1 MADGR
6 RRVGGLQ
13 DTEQHVVRDRVA
25 AEAVT
30 DVAALAHDAQ
40 DGLALGVVVAGS
52 GRAREVAGRGR
63 QRLGRRVRHV
73 LEGGVGLAGGGD
85 EGLRL
90 SLHERL
96 LRLRHGLG
104 GLGSGLRLRLGRD
117 GGLDDGVGEHGRDLG
132 GRLERLG
139 CLVRRGGPGELSRL
153 GDLSHLGGFRG
164 FVRRLRLV
172 RRVRFVHR
180 VRRVVDR
187 VRFVCLGYHVDFVCF
202 LRLGDLVRVGCFG
215 GLVDEDGGRGGGR
228 HRFGQ
233 LGRGLGQRW
242 HDHVLRRRRRQV
254 RRGGD
259 RPLDGHELAERLRR
273 LVRRTLGGSLREVL
287 ALNRL
292 GRHGELA
299 GVRVDGQFNGVR
311 GHLLMPCVGGHR
323 LGLHREL
330 RVLGAL
336 RRELHTVRGGGV
348 VDGVLGRRG
357 LLLGEQ
363 HTVGSRR
370 VHRHLLRDGELRG
383 HRALR
388 RLLGLHGVR
397 VLHVLQMLLMLL
409 MLGRLGEHGGVADGP
424 PRRGGRCDGSG
435 VRDDRFCCDLWGE
448 LLCDLCGGCLEA
460 LLRSLCAPG
469 SGALRRDL
477 TGLRHRGARL
487 VARDVEVLGL
497 RGGRARLTYRHGVR
511 RCVRGAPVGERT
523 DRAARAVRHRRTH
536 VQRTTRGP
544 GVRGGRGPRHSDA
557 VQVDLAAVPA
567 RRLVRARLV
576 RGGHRGGLRLAPG
589 ALRTR
594 HQQQIVVFGGGFGG
608 VEEGVRTRG
617 GDARLFHRACVLRQP
632 LARNLA
638 GVGHAYPS
646 PIG

>member
-1 MADGR
+1 M
-6 RRVGGLQ
+6 
-13 DTEQHVVRDRVA
+13 
-25 AEAVT
+25 
-30 DVAALAHDAQ
+30 
-40 DGLALGVVVAGS
+40 
-52 GRAREVAGRGR
+52 
-63 QRLGRRVRHV
+63 
-73 LEGGVGLAGGGD
+73 
-85 EGLRL
+85 
-90 SLHERL
+90 
-96 LRLRHGLG
+96 
-104 GLGSGLRLRLGRD
+104 
-117 GGLDDGVGEHGRDLG
+117 
-132 GRLERLG
+132 
-139 CLVRRGGPGELSRL
+139 
-153 GDLSHLGGFRG
+153 
-164 FVRRLRLV
+164 RRLRLV

-187 VRFVCLGYHVDFVCF
+187 GRFVCLGYHVDFVCF
-202 LRLGDLVRVGCFG
+202 LRSGDLVRVGCFG

-233 LGRGLGQRW
+233 LGRGLGQRR
-242 HDHVLRRRRRQV
+242 HDHVLRQCRRQV

-299 GVRVDGQFNGVR
+299 GVRVDGQFTGVR

-330 RVLGAL
+330 RALGAL
-336 RRELHTVRGGGV
+336 PDRRELHTVRSGGV

-363 HTVGSRR
+363 DTVGSRR
-370 VHRHLLRDGELRG
+370 VHRHLLGDGELRG

-388 RLLGLHGVR
+388 RLLGLRGVR
-397 VLHVLQMLLMLL
+397 VLHVLRMLRMLR
-409 MLGRLGEHGGVADGP
+409 RLGEHGGIADGP
-424 PRRGGRCDGSG
+424 LRRGGRRGGSG
-435 VRDDRFCCDLWGE
+435 VRDDRFCCGLWGE
-448 LLCDLCGGCLEA
+448 LLCDLRGRRLEA
-460 LLRSLCAPG
+460 LLRRLRAPG
-469 SGALRRDL
+469 SGALRRNL
-477 TGLRHRGARL
+477 TELRHRGARL

-497 RGGRARLTYRHGVR
+497 RDGRARLTYRHGVR
-511 RCVRGAPVGERT
+511 RCVCGAAVGERT
-523 DRAARAVRHRRTH
+523 DGAARAVRHRRAH
-536 VQRTTRGP
+536 VQRATRGP
-544 GVRGGRGPRHSDA
+544 GVRGGRGPRHSDS